1 MASLL
6 GHRPPTSKVAF
17 VAGANGIS
25 GGAIVD
31 HLVKQPHS
39 EW

>member
-1 MASLL
+1 MSNVL
-6 GHRPPTSKVAF
+6 GHLPTSKIAF

-25 GGAIVD
+25 GGSIID
-31 HLVKQPHS
+31 HLVKQPRT